1 MKQSTYKLFLICIVS
16 LIFLPTLFLQGMF
29 MDGLLYSSVSK
40 NLSLNFFS
48 NNQLYLSE
56 SFLPDFHEQPPLVFY
71 IQGMFI
77 RLLGDNFFIDRLYSY
92 VCFGAS
98 IITINAIAK
107 EFTVLKN
114 YSWIAA
120 VFFMFI
126 PVVDWSFKNNMLENS
141 MCVFTLLSIYTSFK
155 YYNAD
160 KFNLITYSFF
170 NSLLIILAFLCKGFT
185 GLFMLAF
192 PFLFTIIFKRK
203 KYGWMAETTLLI
215 VTLSILSF
223 AIILIFPSLF
233 EYLKIYFNTQVI
245 ASVKG
250 NREVDGHFF
259 IVKRIPQ
266 ELLILLIL
274 TVLLHIKY
282 KKQML
287 SVIFQKVK
295 NNGQLKFFFFLAIA
309 GSLPIMISPKQ
320 SGYYVLCSYPL
331 FAIFFALLNF
341 EEVKSFLKINWI
353 ITKEKLFRRILLL
366 LTFASIALMIF
377 NYKKFYR
384 DKEKINM
391 IDNISSLI
399 RENKE
404 LNISWELVNDYSLY
418 GYFAR
423 RHNLSLYTPNYV
435 DSNAEFLLSKSL
447 EKDKKIIQ
455 TFIVN
460 QEKYYLLR

>member
-1 MKQSTYKLFLICIVS
+1 
-16 LIFLPTLFLQGMF
+16 MF

-48 NNQLYLSE
+48 NNHLYLSK
-56 SFLPDFHEQPPLVFY
+56 SFLSDFHEQPPLVFY
-71 IQGMFI
+71 IQGLFI
-77 RLLGDNFFIDRLYSY
+77 RLLGDYFFIDRLYSY
-92 VCFGAS
+92 VCFGVS

-155 YYNAD
+155 YYNTD
-160 KFNLITYSFF
+160 KFNLITYSFL

-192 PFLFTIIFKRK
+192 PFFFAIIFKRRK
-203 KYGWMAETTLLI
+203 NGWMAETTLLI
-215 VTLSILSF
+215 VNLSILSL
-223 AIILIFPSLF
+223 AIIFIFPSLF

-274 TVLLHIKY
+274 TMLLHIKY
-282 KKQML
+282 KKQIL
-287 SVIFQKVK
+287 SVVFQKVK
-295 NNGQLKFFFFLAIA
+295 NNGQLKFFFLLAIA

-353 ITKEKLFRRILLL
+353 ITKEKPFRRILLL

-391 IDNISSLI
+391 IDNISSSI
-399 RENKE
+399 KENKK
-404 LNISWELVNDYSLY
+404 LNISWELANDYSLY

-435 DSNAEFLLSKSL
+435 DSKAEFLLSKSL